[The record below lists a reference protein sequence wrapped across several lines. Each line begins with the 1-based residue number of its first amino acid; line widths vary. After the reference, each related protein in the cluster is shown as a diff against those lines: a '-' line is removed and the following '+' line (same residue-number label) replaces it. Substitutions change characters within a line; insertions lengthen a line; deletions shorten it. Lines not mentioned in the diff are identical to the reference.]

1 MEKTLF
7 TTNGTGRQR
16 KTAVEIISQG
26 DDSLGSTRAM
36 TLQVKSRQASEQTQE
51 ETTEMI
57 IREAMSSEATIEMT
71 LETTGKIAGLG
82 SRGLSCLLKR

>member
-1 MEKTLF
+1 MEKMLF

-16 KTAVEIISQG
+16 RTAVEIINRG
-26 DDSLGSTRAM
+26 DDFLGSTRAM
-36 TLQVKSRQASEQTQE
+36 MPQDKFRQAFEQTPE

>member
-1 MEKTLF
+1 MEKMLS

-16 KTAVEIISQG
+16 RTVVEIINRG
-26 DDSLGSTRAM
+26 DDFLGSTRTM
-36 TLQVKSRQASEQTQE
+36 MLQDKFRQVFGQTQE

-57 IREAMSSEATIEMT
+57 IREAMSSEAIIETI
-71 LETTGKIAGLG
+71 LETIGKIAGLG

>member
-1 MEKTLF
+1 MEKMLS

-16 KTAVEIISQG
+16 RTVVEIINRG
-26 DDSLGSTRAM
+26 DDFLGSTRTM
-36 TLQVKSRQASEQTQE
+36 MLQDKFRQVFGQTQE

-57 IREAMSSEATIEMT
+57 IREAMSSEAIIETI